1 MVTQNNNKIV
11 KEKSKPYYYYYYY
24 YYRWI
29 SIKIKKNINND
40 IKWDDVLYLCI
51 N

>member
-11 KEKSKPYYYYYYY
+11 KEMSKPYYYY

>member
-1 MVTQNNNKIV
+1 MVTQNNNKII
-11 KEKSKPYYYYYYY
+11 KEYTKFNYYY

-40 IKWDDVLYLCI
+40 VKWDDVLYLCI